1 VPGWLTSVIELAVG
15 AGCLASAIATW
26 RRRELRAYAVLLALA
41 GATAVGHAIWALAS
55 G

>member
-15 AGCLASAIATW
+15 AGCLGSAVVTW
-26 RRRELRAYAVLLALA
+26 PRRELRALAVLLALG
-41 GATAVGHAIWALAS
+41 GAAAAGHAIWALAT